1 MSRGAVFAT
10 LTSLILI
17 SGCQS
22 TEPPQP
28 QTKVVT
34 VERTTTIIQPAPEP
48 ASPDALNV
56 IRVENGQ
63 GCPDRDPATY
73 GVFLSSER
81 VENGLLC
88 YYN

>member
-1 MSRGAVFAT
+1 MFRGGSLAILSS
-10 LTSLILI
+10 LTLI

-22 TEPPQP
+22 TEPTQP
-28 QTKVVT
+28 ETKVVT
-34 VERTTTIIQPAPEP
+34 VERTTTIIQTAPEP
-48 ASPDALNV
+48 VAPEALNV
-56 IRVENGQ
+56 IRVDNGQ